1 MKLCIFQL
9 QLTMARKEIGIS
21 ELSRISGISQPSVSR
36 YVRGKSN
43 PSLKQI
49 GKIAKALEVDVCD
62 IVEKKDTK
70 KEQTR

>member
-21 ELSRISGISQPSVSR
+21 ELAKISGIPQPSVSR

-43 PSLKQI
+43 PPLKQL

-62 IVEKKDTK
+62 IVEKTVTK
-70 KEQTR
+70 KEQTQ